1 MSEALDALR
10 VAVAYGLPGPARLPE
25 TGEVPGLTAE
35 VISLAAQ
42 HRVQGLL
49 WSAIEAGAI
58 EGDEQQVE
66 AARDG
71 LSAALR
77 TCLRIRR
84 DGGAGARRVEPGG
97 G

>member
-10 VAVAYGLPGPARLPE
+10 VAVAYGLPGAEPGLPG
-25 TGEVPGLTAE
+25 TGETPVLTAE

-49 WSAIEAGAI
+49 WSAIRAGAI
-58 EGDEQQVE
+58 EGDEQQIE

-77 TCLRIRR
+77 TCLVSEETAVLSRTRSRR
-84 DGGAGARRVEPGG
+84 W
-97 G
+97 